1 MQNTGQACACRRA
14 SPPARGSEALM
25 DKLYFVGSVAILCWA
40 VWFFFIK
47 D

>member
-1 MQNTGQACACRRA
+1 
-14 SPPARGSEALM
+14 M